1 MRIGVIGAGAGAA
14 AAAYVLEQ
22 SRPEAEV
29 TVLEK
34 SGGLCGRAATRRR
47 DAVTYDYGA
56 NYVRD
61 ADERVVE
68 LLTEGISTEGLVD
81 IEGPIYT
88 FDKAGTVSPGRES
101 DHRKWTYRAG
111 LTQVAKRLFA
121 ATDAEINRRTRVQGL
136 SRAGDAWHLTDTDG
150 GEWGPFDALLCNPPA
165 PQTAALLSD
174 AQWESGVRQ
183 ELVEALEEVV
193 FRTIWTAVLGYGSE
207 LDVPYYALVNPS
219 KDHEVGWIA
228 REECKPGH
236 VPAGESVLVV
246 QANHDWSV
254 QHLSD
259 SPKSITGDLAEL
271 TASVVGE
278 ERLTDPEWADDQRW
292 RYAIPENGVDSSVVD
307 SAAEHGLYLLGDWV
321 AGEGRLHAALANG
334 LETGEQV
341 AVDLV
346 E

>member
-1 MRIGVIGAGAGAA
+1 
-14 AAAYVLEQ
+14 
-22 SRPEAEV
+22 
-29 TVLEK
+29 
-34 SGGLCGRAATRRR
+34 
-47 DAVTYDYGA
+47 
-56 NYVRD
+56 
-61 ADERVVE
+61 
-68 LLTEGISTEGLVD
+68 
-81 IEGPIYT
+81 
-88 FDKAGTVSPGRES
+88 
-101 DHRKWTYRAG
+101 
-111 LTQVAKRLFA
+111 
-121 ATDAEINRRTRVQGL
+121 
-136 SRAGDAWHLTDTDG
+136 
-150 GEWGPFDALLCNPPA
+150 
-165 PQTAALLSD
+165 
-174 AQWESGVRQ
+174 
-183 ELVEALEEVV
+183 
-193 FRTIWTAVLGYGSE
+193 
-207 LDVPYYALVNPS
+207 
-219 KDHEVGWIA
+219 
-228 REECKPGH
+228 